1 MTRSLKAEDVLRKID
16 DAYEADRR
24 DKPRRYIGASI
35 VGNQCQASIAFN
47 LRGFPNKEPDAKLK
61 RIFGLGHKIEDMVVA
76 DLKKAGYAVWEVDAL
91 TGKQYTYSDFG
102 GHVVCHTDGMIEIE
116 DELMILEI
124 KSMNDA
130 SFTKFVNLGVKQSH
144 PQYFGQ
150 VQMMM
155 GMARMQSSL
164 FIAYNKNT
172 SAYHCEVVEFDQFE
186 FGFIRQKV
194 GLALSGE
201 VIKIAKDETD
211 WRCRFCFKSDA
222 CWGHVEVPALCQTCT
237 HSSPTEDGGWY
248 CNMKGRPIP
257 DYPCDDWQQFKPAE
271 REV

>member
-1 MTRSLKAEDVLRKID
+1 MTRSLKAEAVIRAID
-16 DAYEADRR
+16 DAYEAEKRG
-24 DKPRRYIGASI
+24 KARRYIGASI
-35 VGNQCQASIAFN
+35 VGNQCLASIAFN
-47 LRGFPNKEPDAKLK
+47 LRGFPNVEPDAKLK

-76 DLKKAGYAVWEVDAL
+76 DLKKAGYAVWEVDGM
-91 TGKQYTYSDFG
+91 TRKQYTYSDYG
-102 GHVVCHTDGMIEIE
+102 GHVVCHTDGMIEID

-130 SFTKFVNLGVKQSH
+130 SFAKFLKMGVKQSH

-155 GMARMQSSL
+155 GMARMQNTL
-164 FIAYNKNT
+164 FISYNKNT
-172 SAYHCEVVEFDQFE
+172 SQYHAEVVSFDQFE
-186 FGFIRQKV
+186 FGFIKQKV

-201 VIKIAKDETD
+201 VIKIASDETD

-222 CWGHVEVPALCQTCT
+222 CWGHVEVQKECETCT
-237 HSSPTEDGGWY
+237 FASPTSDGGWR
-248 CNMKGRPIP
+248 CEKTKLPIP
-257 DYPCDDWQQFKPAE
+257 PKPCEEWEQFKPME